1 MKSHSFA
8 NCRAEKLQSFHQALL
23 LMNCL
28 LASELCLWSVPCFER
43 IHSASR
49 EQMRVLLD
57 MKDVLRCRHTCHH
70 SYQEALLM
78 IFSIRQHLHTQL
90 CARHMQDSVCK
101 ISFLAQRC
109 CWQTKLSLIPSQLR
123 WRSSFPRLPRLLKVS
138 LCLIRIKTALF
149 SSSTH
154 PCLKDP
160 RVLSPNWANVQNQKH
175 FKKDFPYNLLKKYFW
190 LTRK

>member
-8 NCRAEKLQSFHQALL
+8 NCWAEKLQSFHQALL

-43 IHSASR
+43 IHSASE
-49 EQMRVLLD
+49 EQMHVLLD
-57 MKDVLRCRHTCHH
+57 MKAVLRCRHTCHH
-70 SYQEALLM
+70 SYQEVLLM
-78 IFSIRQHLHTQL
+78 VFSIRHLYTQL
-90 CARHMQDSVCK
+90 CVRRMQETVCK

-109 CWQTKLSLIPSQLR
+109 CWQTKFGLIPSQLR
-123 WRSSFPRLPRLLKVS
+123 WHSSFPRLLCLFKVS

-154 PCLKDP
+154 PWLKNP
-160 RVLSPNWANVQNQKH
+160 GVLSPNWANVQNQKH
-175 FKKDFPYNLLKKYFW
+175 FKKDFLYHLLK
-190 LTRK
+190 